1 VADVLRARES
11 FAAASPDGAGYLVR
25 AGDVLSASHPVV
37 KGREHLFEPVENVA
51 GRAVE
56 RATAAPGEPRVL
68 GSPKVAQARAR
79 KSD

>member
-1 VADVLRARES
+1 
-11 FAAASPDGAGYLVR
+11 
-25 AGDVLSASHPVV
+25 VV
-37 KGREHLFEPVENVA
+37 KGREHLFEPVENAA